1 LIYQTKKRKKMN
13 KKTFKKNLLTLLFI
27 LPMCAMA
34 GKKAVPE
41 DDEKAVNV
49 LKKGIPNKEKFDLAE
64 YKKKL
69 RSHSRK
75 EKEKE
80 EERKRSYIKNRLVEM
95 VTETDP
101 VSDERI
107 EEIKDIIPHALIEEI
122 KDIMPSKLLEDDV
135 ASILTTNTSSLPDG
149 DSYEYN
155 YIDEGSDERDP
166 NWNSGFTNHKNK
178 KRADYMIPGINYPWG
193 EINETQQPVHSE
205 INETQQPSRS
215 EINEIQQPSRSED
228 TIKNRLRSA
237 QKKTVD
243 DDVEMSE
250 DESLETQQPSRSEDT
265 IKNRLRSAQKKTVD
279 DDVEMNEDESLETQ
293 QPSRSEDTIKNRL
306 RSAQKKTVDDDVEMN
321 EDESL
326 ETKQP
331 SRSKDKIKNRLR
343 SAKKRAS
350 LV

>member
-1 LIYQTKKRKKMN
+1 M
-13 KKTFKKNLLTLLFI
+13 
-27 LPMCAMA
+27 
-34 GKKAVPE
+34 
-41 DDEKAVNV
+41 
-49 LKKGIPNKEKFDLAE
+49 
-64 YKKKL
+64 

-80 EERKRSYIKNRLVEM
+80 EERKRSYIKNRLVEI

-155 YIDEGSDERDP
+155 YIDEGSEERDP
-166 NWNSGFTNHKNK
+166 NWNSGFTNHKYK
-178 KRADYMIPGINYPWG
+178 KRADYMIPGINYPW
-193 EINETQQPVHSE
+193 EEMNETQQPVH
-205 INETQQPSRS
+205 S

-243 DDVEMSE
+243 
-250 DESLETQQPSRSEDT
+250 
-265 IKNRLRSAQKKTVD
+265 
-279 DDVEMNEDESLETQ
+279 
-293 QPSRSEDTIKNRL
+293 
-306 RSAQKKTVDDDVEMN
+306 DDDVEMN

-343 SAKKRAS
+343 SAKKRTS